1 MSWLTAKHRVKMYC
15 AAVALLGTYGAAMAA
30 TDTEQLARIKD
41 PNQWAAPGGNL
52 MLQRYSALKG
62 INADTVKDLQFAWS
76 QSTGAL
82 RGHEGQPLVINDVG
96 GKPMRGGRRLRRRAG
111 VELRTR
117 WRRRRRSTAAL
128 SGMHRCHA
136 RFRGGRR

>member
-1 MSWLTAKHRVKMYC
+1 MYC

-30 TDTEQLARIKD
+30 SDTEQLARIKD

-62 INADTVKDLQFAWS
+62 INADNVKDLQFAWS

-82 RGHEGQPLVINDVG
+82 RGHEGQPLVISDIG
-96 GKPMRGGRRLRRRAG
+96 GKPMMIFI
-111 VELRTR
+111 
-117 WRRRRRSTAAL
+117 ST
-128 SGMHRCHA
+128 MER
-136 RFRGGRR
+136 

>member
-1 MSWLTAKHRVKMYC
+1 MSWLTAKHRVKLYC

-30 TDTEQLARIKD
+30 SDTEQFARIKD

-62 INADTVKDLQFAWS
+62 INADNVKDLQFAWS

-82 RGHEGQPLVINDVG
+82 RGS
-96 GKPMRGGRRLRRRAG
+96 
-111 VELRTR
+111 
-117 WRRRRRSTAAL
+117 WRSSTP
-128 SGMHRCHA
+128 
-136 RFRGGRR
+136 